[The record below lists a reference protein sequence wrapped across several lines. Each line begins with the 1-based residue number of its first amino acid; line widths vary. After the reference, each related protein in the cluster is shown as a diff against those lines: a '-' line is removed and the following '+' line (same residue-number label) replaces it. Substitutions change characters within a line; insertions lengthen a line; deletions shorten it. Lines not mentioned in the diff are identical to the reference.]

1 MTKNLIQTRIR
12 RVVRNRKKLVGTENK
27 PRLAVYRSNLHL
39 NAQIID
45 DSKSKT
51 LIGASDKTLVKEA
64 GNKVANAKKFGL
76 KFGKLMLE
84 KKITTCVFDRRWYQ
98 YHGRVKAFAEGVR
111 EAGIKI

>member
-1 MTKNLIQTRIR
+1 MTKKLIQTRIR
-12 RVVRNRKKLVGTENK
+12 RVIRNRKKIIGTAEK
-27 PRLAVYRSNLHL
+27 PRLALYRSNLYL
-39 NAQIID
+39 NAQVID

-64 GNKVANAKKFGL
+64 GNKVTNAKKFGL

-98 YHGRVKAFAEGVR
+98 YHGRVKAFAEGIR